1 MIEQIGNVKMNLTYY
16 TGEDQYSDGDIED
29 ELLKIVQD
37 YKDFD
42 DVIKNDTRWP
52 ILYHLSKYR
61 EHIIEWYPFNE
72 NSDVL
77 EIGAGCGAITGALSR
92 NAKSVTCVELSKRR
106 SLINAYRHQNSEN
119 IEIFV
124 GDFNKMKFDRQ
135 FDYITLIGVLEYAP
149 SFSNSNQPFHE
160 FLHYIKRLL
169 KPNGKLFIAIENKFG
184 LKYWA
189 GAREDH
195 TGEFFDS
202 IEGYREPKGV
212 CTFSKI
218 ELQRLLEECMLG
230 NTEFYYP
237 LPDYKL
243 PFQIFSDNRKPKIGE
258 LRDLIHNYDNDRM
271 ELFNEDIVHDLLN
284 INDNFSFFANS
295 FLIIASVE

>member
-1 MIEQIGNVKMNLTYY
+1 MIEQIGNVKLNLTYY

-29 ELLKIVQD
+29 ELLRIVQGN
-37 YKDFD
+37 KDFD

-61 EHIIEWYPFNE
+61 EHIVEWYPFNE

-106 SLINAYRHQNSEN
+106 SLINAHRHQNSRN

-124 GDFNKMKFDRQ
+124 GNFNEMKFEHQ

-149 SFSNSNQPFHE
+149 SFSTSSKPFQE
-160 FLHYIKRLL
+160 FLNYVKSLL

-195 TGEFFDS
+195 TGKLFDS
-202 IEGYREPKGV
+202 IEGYKESKGV
-212 CTFSKI
+212 RTFSKN
-218 ELQRLLEECMLG
+218 ELKNLLEECMF
-230 NTEFYYP
+230 NKIKFYYP
-237 LPDYKL
+237 VPDYKL
-243 PFQIFSDNRKPKIGE
+243 PFQVFSENSLPSIGE
-258 LRDLIHNYDNDRM
+258 LRELTHNFDNDRIQ
-271 ELFNEDIVHDLLN
+271 LFDESIVLDSLISSNEFEF
-284 INDNFSFFANS
+284 FSNS
-295 FLIIASVE
+295 FLVVCD